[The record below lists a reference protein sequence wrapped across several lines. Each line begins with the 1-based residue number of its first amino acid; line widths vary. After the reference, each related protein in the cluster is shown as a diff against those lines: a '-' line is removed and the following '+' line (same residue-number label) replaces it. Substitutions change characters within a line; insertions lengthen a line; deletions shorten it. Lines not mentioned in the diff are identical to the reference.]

1 MIFKNKY
8 KNHRAIVCSPSWIM
22 LLYDVGISTQIP
34 RRRKKE
40 VFAAYEVIISCS
52 AAFLGENSLCQLQ
65 LNMLCTSGV
74 AAITYYA
81 IYFPQIT
88 TVAHLLAGVLSHKHL
103 LPLIYFLSR
112 SLITTH
118 CHQEWIWT
126 DLSIFVKN
134 YTYYSFCWDGP
145 GVGVF
150 HRWKDGSSLSFS
162 LSEEG
167 WMRRRWT
174 RLFAGWPRAYWLAKF
189 LNTTKY

>member
-1 MIFKNKY
+1 
-8 KNHRAIVCSPSWIM
+8 M
-22 LLYDVGISTQIP
+22 LLYDVGISTQILR
-34 RRRKKE
+34 RRRKE
-40 VFAAYEVIISCS
+40 VIAAYEVILSCS

-126 DLSIFVKN
+126 DLSIFFQEL
-134 YTYYSFCWDGP
+134 YLLQLLLGWSWGWC
-145 GVGVF
+145 
-150 HRWKDGSSLSFS
+150 FS
-162 LSEEG
+162 LLKRWVIFVFFSV
-167 WMRRRWT
+167 RRRMDEKEMDKIICGLT
-174 RLFAGWPRAYWLAKF
+174 PGLLACQISQHKQVF
-189 LNTTKY
+189 SIKCWFCMSFDTN